1 MNPSEHTEGGED
13 MKDEFRG
20 FLVLLL
26 HMLEHGEVDRAIAK
40 IREILG

>member
-1 MNPSEHTEGGED
+1 MTPSEYHEGGDE

-20 FLVLLL
+20 FLILLL
-26 HMLEHGEVDRAIAK
+26 DMLEHGDVERAIAK